1 MLRRRSSS
9 SLSGS
14 TDGSWTG
21 AAEINYVEM
30 SFAKVPI
37 FKACSRDELLR
48 VARVTR
54 IREHQNGDD
63 VIREGTKGR
72 DFFVIL
78 EGKAR
83 ITRGGDEV
91 TTIERG
97 DFFGELALFDPAPRN
112 ATVTAVGK
120 LRLAVLTQPEFHE
133 VLKEET
139 IRDHVLAGM
148 ARRLHELDSRDWS
161 AQNPGGDS

>member
-1 MLRRRSSS
+1 MLRRKSST

-21 AAEINYVEM
+21 AAEINYVET

-37 FKACSRDELLR
+37 FKECSREELLR
-48 VARVTR
+48 VARVKR
-54 IREHQNGDD
+54 IREHQNGED

-72 DFFVIL
+72 DFFIIL
-78 EGKAR
+78 EGKAK
-83 ITRGGDEV
+83 ITRGGDPV
-91 TTIERG
+91 TEIARG

-120 LRLAVLTQPEFHE
+120 LRLAVLTQPEFHQ

-161 AQNPGGDS
+161 AQKPDGDT

>member
-1 MLRRRSSS
+1 MLRRKSSS
-9 SLSGS
+9 SNAPSDS
-14 TDGSWTG
+14 VDSSWSG
-21 AAEINYVEM
+21 AAELNYIET
-30 SFAKVPI
+30 SFARVPI
-37 FKACSRDELLR
+37 FKACSRDELIR

-54 IREHQNGDD
+54 IREHLDGDH
-63 VIREGTKGR
+63 VIEQGTKGR

-83 ITRGGDEV
+83 ITRRGQEV
-91 TTIERG
+91 AMIERG
-97 DFFGELALFDPAPRN
+97 EFFGELALFDPAPRN

-120 LRLAVLTQPEFHE
+120 LRLAVLTQPQFHE

-148 ARRLHELDSRDWS
+148 ARRLHELDGRE
-161 AQNPGGDS
+161 

>member
-9 SLSGS
+9 SKSESGAP
-14 TDGSWTG
+14 DASWSG
-21 AAEINYVEM
+21 AAEINYIEM

-37 FKACSRDELLR
+37 FKACSRDELIR

-54 IREHQNGDD
+54 IREHPDGDD
-63 VIREGTKGR
+63 IIHEGAKGR

-78 EGKAR
+78 EGTAR
-83 ITRGGDEV
+83 VTRGGEAV
-91 TTIERG
+91 ATIERG

-120 LRLAVLTQPEFHE
+120 VRLAVLTQPEFHE

-148 ARRLHELDSRDWS
+148 ARRLHDLDGQD
-161 AQNPGGDS
+161 

>member
-1 MLRRRSSS
+1 MLRRKSKD

-37 FKACSRDELLR
+37 FKECSREELLR

-54 IREHQNGDD
+54 IREHQNGED
-63 VIREGTKGR
+63 VIREGTKG
-72 DFFVIL
+72 
-78 EGKAR
+78 
-83 ITRGGDEV
+83 
-91 TTIERG
+91 G

-148 ARRLHELDSRDWS
+148 ARRLHELDSR
-161 AQNPGGDS
+161 

>member
-1 MLRRRSSS
+1 MPEPKLAEHLRRYPLFAKLSDTELLTLAERSRTRSFKRGEA
-9 SLSGS
+9 LFRKDDPG
-14 TDGSWTG
+14 THLYVVLDGSVKIALPG
-21 AAEINYVEM
+21 EFGQEALVSIM
-30 SFAKVPI
+30 RK
-37 FKACSRDELLR
+37 
-48 VARVTR
+48 
-54 IREHQNGDD
+54 
-63 VIREGTKGR
+63 
-72 DFFVIL
+72 
-78 EGKAR
+78 
-83 ITRGGDEV
+83 
-91 TTIERG
+91 G